1 MLSYIHLVNQE
12 TFQVIGLAPIAV
24 HPNFQNKGIGS
35 NLVNNAIN
43 KANGLGEALVIVLG
57 HPQFYS
63 RFGFKP
69 SSNFGL
75 KSPFSVPEENF
86 MVKLLTNYLSKYKAE
101 VVYPEAFQS
110 IYIVAKL

>member
-12 TFQVIGLAPIAV
+12 TFQVIALAPIAV
-24 HPNFQNKGIGS
+24 HPNFQSKGIGS
-35 NLVNNAIN
+35 TLVN
-43 KANGLGEALVIVLG
+43 KANALGEALVIVLS